1 MTMFVCSSYLRA
13 TDVTHVTTYKYYR
26 GSSCV
31 DSSCLSATSVAL
43 V

>member
-26 GSSCV
+26 AVAEEVVDMRGGSV
-31 DSSCLSATSVAL
+31 E
-43 V
+43 